1 MKTDKNVLAGR
12 FCIISKVMRRSA
24 SKLAV
29 KAATTFTSGNYNVNG
44 LYDITVVLPRSASKG
59 SVSLK
64 WDVYI

>member
-1 MKTDKNVLAGR
+1 MKTDKMYLLAY
-12 FCIISKVMRRSA
+12 FVFIFKVMRLSA

-29 KAATTFTSGNYNVNG
+29 KTATIFTSDNVNG
-44 LYDITVVLPRSASKG
+44 LYDITVVLPCSASKG